1 MRASAFHTL
10 AMKAVLVLAAAV
22 AATDARAEID
32 LLDFLFGPDPPAR
45 STPGRGGGAVRPR
58 YRPSLRPAAR
68 PASFRFMRPAASEI
82 TPGAGGGDGFCVR
95 VCDGYFFPLIKSE
108 RATRQQSC
116 EYACPSAPM
125 AIYEGSTIEGARSRK
140 GEPYSRLPTAF
151 QFRDKPA
158 QHCACSRPDTALAYY
173 ERIVRSDP
181 TLRRGDVVIAANG
194 ALVYGGPGEGG
205 AFTPLARASF
215 VPGDTRRKLWSVL
228 ERMSR
233 AGPRTPKREP

>member
-1 MRASAFHTL
+1 MRASAFHSP
-10 AMKAVLVLAAAV
+10 AIKAVLVLAAAV

-45 STPGRGGGAVRPR
+45 STPSRGGGAVRPR
-58 YRPSLRPAAR
+58 YRPSPSR

-82 TPGAGGGDGFCVR
+82 TPSAGDGFCVR

-140 GEPYSRLPTAF
+140 GEPYTRLPTAF

-215 VPGDTRRKLWSVL
+215 VPGDTRRKLRSVL

-233 AGPRTPKREP
+233 AAPIASTREP

>member
-1 MRASAFHTL
+1 MRTSAFQSPTIT
-10 AMKAVLVLAAAV
+10 AALVLAVAV
-22 AATDARAEID
+22 AACDARAEED

-45 STPGRGGGAVRPR
+45 STHSRGGGAVRPR

-68 PASFRFMRPAASEI
+68 PAGFHFVHPAASEI
-82 TPGAGGGDGFCVR
+82 TPGAGDGFCVR

-108 RATRQQSC
+108 HATRQQSC

-140 GEPYSRLPTAF
+140 GEPYTRLPTAF
-151 QFRDKPA
+151 QFRDKSA

-181 TLRRGDVVIAANG
+181 TLRRGDIVIAANG
-194 ALVYGGPGEGG
+194 ALVYRGPGEGG
-205 AFTPLARASF
+205 AFTPIARASF

-233 AGPRTPKREP
+233 SAPRTPKRAP